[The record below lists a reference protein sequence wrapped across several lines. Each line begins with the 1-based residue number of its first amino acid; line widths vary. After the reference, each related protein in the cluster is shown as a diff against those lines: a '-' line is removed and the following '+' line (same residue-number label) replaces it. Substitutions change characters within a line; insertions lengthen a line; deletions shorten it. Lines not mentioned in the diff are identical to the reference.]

1 MFYINASGWTVEKP
15 LKVMGGAHKGRFIM
29 RNEYFEYF
37 EYKIKNNRAAYFVL
51 HKCNWVKDESLYVHK
66 PTLV

>member
-1 MFYINASGWTVEKP
+1 M
-15 LKVMGGAHKGRFIM
+15 KVMGGAHKGRFIL

-37 EYKIKNNRAAYFVL
+37 KYKIKNNGAAYFVF